1 MKKIQLNLE
10 RPIAFYPQLAKA
22 LGGIEEAIF
31 IQQLYYWSDKGV
43 RGDGYIYKTKKE
55 WQEETTLTPKQQDRI
70 VRKLKGKKIIE
81 TKLEG
86 IPATLHYKLDSQLLQ
101 KVITSYDKRYEL
113 LTETT
118 TETTLDITKVISA
131 DINEIVNNFQG
142 INPSYEKFFSNKTQ
156 RSAVERLLEKY
167 GKAKILHIMQFLPET
182 NQEEYAPVIIS
193 PLQLEDKLASLLL
206 FLKRKQKEKKEIA
219 TF

>member
-1 MKKIQLNLE
+1 MQKIQLTLE

-31 IQQLYYWSDKGV
+31 IQQLYYWSDKGA
-43 RGDGYIYKTKKE
+43 RKDGYIYKTKKE
-55 WQEETTLTPKQQDRI
+55 WQEETTLTPKQQDRL
-70 VRKLKGKKIIE
+70 VKKLKSKKIIE

-86 IPATLHYKLDSQLLQ
+86 VPATLHYKLDSQLLQ
-101 KVITSYDKRYEL
+101 KVITGYDERYQPI
-113 LTETT
+113 TETT

-131 DINEIVNNFQG
+131 EINEVVNSFKE

-156 RSAVERLLEKY
+156 RSAVERLLKKY
-167 GKAKILHIMQFLPET
+167 GKEKILHITQFLPQT
-182 NQEEYAPVIIS
+182 NEEQFAPVIIS
-193 PLQLEDKLASLLL
+193 PLQLEDKLASFLL
-206 FLKRKQKEKKEIA
+206 FLKKKQKEKKEIA